1 MKETGILSL
10 VLAVALVAL
19 SIGSMFGQGNV
30 KQESNQNSTIMEES
44 VYNNIMT
51 RASVRKYQDK
61 AVESEK
67 IEKLLRAGMAAPS
80 AVNKQPW
87 HFIVV
92 TDKQQLKNISEM
104 REKTLLIVTH
114 RRAALSICDYQL
126 HISEGTITRETT

>member
-67 IEKLLRAGMAAPS
+67 IEKLLRAGTVYAVDVARDAFVEFKRDQKQFHRGYRQAA
-80 AVNKQPW
+80 A
-87 HFIVV
+87 
-92 TDKQQLKNISEM
+92 
-104 REKTLLIVTH
+104 EKH
-114 RRAALSICDYQL
+114 RRYCAQCGDGGTRAAGDCGMRQY
-126 HISEGTITRETT
+126 G